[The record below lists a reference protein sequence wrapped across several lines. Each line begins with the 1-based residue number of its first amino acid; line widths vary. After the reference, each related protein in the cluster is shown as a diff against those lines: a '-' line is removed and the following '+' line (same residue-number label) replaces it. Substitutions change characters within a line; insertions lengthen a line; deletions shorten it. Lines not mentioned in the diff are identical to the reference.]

1 MKYNPASAYSSMA
14 PKLARPPDHHQYC
27 CVLDHVPCACMFCEV
42 SEQATVELILL
53 PLAGHGDGTGR
64 IIICKLMVDALDRSG
79 ALERA
84 HALNFADTQV
94 PMNLCACPSEL
105 FDPRKMAKLKG
116 VAVTN

>member
-1 MKYNPASAYSSMA
+1 M
-14 PKLARPPDHHQYC
+14 
-27 CVLDHVPCACMFCEV
+27 HVQMMYCEV